1 MREEVDTELLKA
13 AIKVREN
20 AHAPYSNF
28 KVGAA
33 FRLKNGEIHTGV
45 NVENC
50 ALPLSV
56 CAERNAIASLAASG
70 AKYGDV
76 HSAVVV
82 LDSPTEGS
90 PCGACRQVMAEFM
103 ELDRSV
109 LVHNLRDKTF
119 YRISLGELLPKAF
132 TPSSLE

>member
-1 MREEVDTELLKA
+1 MIGHLDDELLRA
-13 AIKVREN
+13 AIEAREN
-20 AHAPYSNF
+20 AYAPYSNF

-33 FRLKNGEIHTGV
+33 FRLKNGDIHTGV

-56 CAERNAIASLAASG
+56 CAERNAIASMAAAG
-70 AKYGDV
+70 ARHGDV
-76 HSAVVV
+76 VSAVVV

-103 ELDRSV
+103 ELKCQV
-109 LVHNLRDKTF
+109 IVHNLRDRSF
-119 YRISLGELLPKAF
+119 YRTTLGELLPRAF
-132 TPSSLE
+132 TPKSLK

>member
-1 MREEVDTELLKA
+1 MNNYLDTELLKA
-13 AIKVREN
+13 AIDAREN
-20 AHAPYSNF
+20 AYAPYSNF

-33 FRLKNGEIHTGV
+33 FRLKSGEIYTGV

-70 AKYGDV
+70 AKHGDID
-76 HSAVVV
+76 SAVVV

-103 ELDRSV
+103 ELDKKIV
-109 LVHNLRDKTF
+109 VYNLRDNSHYKT
-119 YRISLGELLPKAF
+119 SLQELLPRAF
-132 TPSSLE
+132 TPSSLK